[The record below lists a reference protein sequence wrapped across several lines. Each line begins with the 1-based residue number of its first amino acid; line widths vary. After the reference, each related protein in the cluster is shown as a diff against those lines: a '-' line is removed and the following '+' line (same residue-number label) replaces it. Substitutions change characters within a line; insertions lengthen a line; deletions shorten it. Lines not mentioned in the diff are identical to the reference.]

1 MALQN
6 RVTPEGEIIATH
18 HRGMF
23 MGNRGGRIHDR
34 ETRTLTTRR
43 FVSRRW
49 ICCETCFRSRRRDV
63 MGEGYT
69 ELFFLDE
76 PTALA
81 AGHRPCFECR
91 REAATHFQLC
101 WQLSKAWAEKPRAD
115 EMDMILHDERL
126 APPTVMPLSCLPDG
140 TALLLPGSAG
150 MVEKDMTCDRIAL
163 IRAGHLLPWRAE
175 GYGQAQPLP
184 SDQPVSVL
192 TPPSILAV
200 LRQGY
205 RPRWHPSAG

>member
-1 MALQN
+1 MPLQN
-6 RVTPEGEIIATH
+6 RVTPAGEIIATRY
-18 HRGMF
+18 RGTL
-23 MGNRGGRIHDR
+23 MGNRGGRFHDP
-34 ETRTLTTRR
+34 ETRTLTARR

-49 ICCETCFRSRRRDV
+49 ICCALHFRNRRRTV

-91 REAATHFQLC
+91 RAAAQQFQSC
-101 WQLSKAWAEKPRAD
+101 WQHAKASPERPRAD
-115 EMDMILHDERL
+115 DMDAILHEERL
-126 APPTVMPLSCLPDG
+126 APPSLIPLDDLPDG
-140 TALLLPGSAG
+140 TALLLPGADP
-150 MVEKDMTCDRIAL
+150 EPERIAL
-163 IRAGHLLPWRAE
+163 LRAGTLLPWRAG
-175 GYGQAQPLP
+175 GYGAALPLP
-184 SDQPVSVL
+184 SNQPVAVL

-205 RPRWHPSAG
+205 RPLWHPSAG